1 MKIITFAG
9 ALLAAA
15 AVLAQAIG
23 AAADTGGTGV
33 SARDLGP
40 TTQPRSKPAA
50 LKVTLAEAATLALKN
65 SRALKVAAQAVEGA
79 LAGVDEARASAKPSV
94 GAIGTLARMDK
105 ELSATLPGAGDIA
118 LNRENQGSVALQAML
133 PIDITGLI
141 RTAVKASD
149 LQVAMAR
156 LGVEQTRL
164 GVVLGVRTA
173 YYDVLRARAFAEVAE
188 AALKNARERAT
199 MADAYEK
206 AGTGTKFDVL
216 RAETEVANV
225 AQSALMASNGVKLAT
240 AALNHALGIDQNT
253 PTEIADAPDAAA
265 APELPAALELAYARR
280 PEVAQA
286 EAGVRAAELG
296 IRLAQRS
303 SLPTLGVSWTG
314 RYTPD
319 DAGLA
324 PQKTSWM
331 AAAQANLPLFDQ
343 GMAKARVRKAR
354 ADVEAAANGKQV
366 LLDGI
371 ALQVRQAHL
380 DLANATERLTVTAA
394 ALQQAEEQYRLSQ
407 VRFETGVT
415 QAPGASPLLEA
426 SDAQTALTQARINHL
441 TARYDIL
448 SARAR
453 LDAAMGAM

>member
-1 MKIITFAG
+1 MNFIATAG
-9 ALLAAA
+9 ALLAGAA
-15 AVLAQAIG
+15 GLAQAQG
-23 AAADTGGTGV
+23 VPTGTGAPARV
-33 SARDLGP
+33 S
-40 TTQPRSKPAA
+40 TTTPPRSTPAA
-50 LKVTLAEAATLALKN
+50 LKVTPAEATALALKN
-65 SRALKVAAQAVEGA
+65 SRALRSAAQALEGA
-79 LAGVDEARASAKPSV
+79 LAGADEARASAKPSLGAV
-94 GAIGTLARMDK
+94 GTVARMDK
-105 ELSATLPGAGDIA
+105 ELAATLPGMGDIL
-118 LNRENQGSVALQAML
+118 LNRENQANVALQAML
-133 PIDITGLI
+133 PIDITGMI

-156 LGVEQTRL
+156 LGVEQARL
-164 GVVLGVRTA
+164 GVVLAVRTA

-188 AALKNARERAT
+188 AALKNARERANI
-199 MADAYEK
+199 ADAYEK

-225 AQSALMASNGVKLAT
+225 AQSALMAANGVKLAT

-253 PTEIADAPDAAA
+253 PTETVEAPDASA
-265 APELPAALELAYARR
+265 APDLPAALEQAYAKR
-280 PEVAQA
+280 PEPAQA
-286 EAGVRAAELG
+286 EAGIRAAELG

-303 SLPTLGVSWTG
+303 ALPTLGVSWTG

-331 AAAQANLPLFDQ
+331 AAAQVNLPLFDQ
-343 GMAKARVRKAR
+343 GLAKARVRKAKS
-354 ADVEAAANGKQV
+354 DVEAAANGKQQ

-380 DLANATERLTVTAA
+380 DLANAGERLTVTAA

-415 QAPGASPLLEA
+415 QMPGASPLLEV
-426 SDAQTALTQARINHL
+426 SDAQTALTQARTNHL
-441 TARYDIL
+441 AARYDIL
-448 SARAR
+448 TARAR
-453 LDAAMGAM
+453 LDAAIGAG